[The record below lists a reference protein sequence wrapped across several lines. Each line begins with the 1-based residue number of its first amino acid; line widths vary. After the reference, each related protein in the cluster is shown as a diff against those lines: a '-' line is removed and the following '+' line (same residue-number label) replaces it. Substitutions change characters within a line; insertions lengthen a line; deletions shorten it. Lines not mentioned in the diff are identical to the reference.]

1 MAYTRAA
8 IERAM
13 KVHEVILQ
21 PVASRFIGSE
31 RSCEESAAHVALQS
45 SWLGGEKKAPTV
57 TRP

>member
-1 MAYTRAA
+1 MVYTRAA

-31 RSCEESAAHVALQS
+31 RSCEESAAHVALS
-45 SWLGGEKKAPTV
+45 LPGLEEKRKPP
-57 TRP
+57 R